1 MNLNKDD
8 QQLSLSLPANETL
21 VGDLTSDQKPLRMT
35 KYYFKISLIKVWFK
49 IKKKKSTVGADLLI
63 INISVELW
71 LRETVHV
78 LKANWFIWF

>member
-49 IKKKKSTVGADLLI
+49 IKKKKNLL
-63 INISVELW
+63 SGQTCL
-71 LRETVHV
+71 L
-78 LKANWFIWF
+78 